1 MGCNRSKVENKSSSL
16 DEETSELIQE
26 YQNILRRKSEPI
38 ILKPIFKRR
47 RRPRINSEPINP
59 TE

>member
-1 MGCNRSKVENKSSSL
+1 MGCVKSKKTYSKSSSSL
-16 DEETSELIQE
+16 DEETTELIEE

-47 RRPRINSEPINP
+47 RRPRINSEPI
-59 TE
+59 E